1 MSGSDVPLSPLER
14 NLLVLLTLTQ
24 GVAIST
30 ERIIDQLWGDRLPAS
45 PRSRVQ
51 GLISSLRRK
60 IGDVLVTRH
69 PGYLLDP
76 TQLVTDS
83 RKCEE
88 FAFRAST
95 ASSTAEAAELLRTA
109 LGFWRGEPL
118 DGVTAPCADTDRTR
132 LAELRVGLLEARFD
146 AEIELERHGEIIGE
160 LAAAVAMHPLRE
172 RLAGQHMTALYR
184 ANRRADALL
193 AYQALRIRLADELGS
208 DPSHE
213 VRTLHA
219 TILRSTTDD
228 DTENNAPASPP
239 RRVAVRRGRHAP
251 AQLPPVAGHF
261 TGRAAELRRLADAV
275 TDGEPGVLLVTAA
288 AGLGKTAL
296 VVRFAHSVAD
306 QFPDGQVFLDLA
318 GHTPR
323 TPEAAVAAVVAALD
337 GPKRV
342 PAPWP
347 ELLARYR
354 TLLNGRRVLIV
365 ADDADSVTQL
375 APLVPPTADSR
386 LVVTSRRRLAGLS
399 TQHAVQE
406 LTLGPLPPDTARDL
420 LHRVLGADRVGDDS
434 AMDEVLRWCG
444 GWPLALRHVATK
456 LAARP
461 GQPVAAFVDE
471 LRAAADLVVDGDTRE
486 VHNVLDDALRSV
498 SPAAARLFERLRATG
513 EPVAYVTVVR
523 HAEVAAHQARALLDE
538 LVAVHLVV
546 EDRAGRVRPHEV
558 ASRFAAIPKPEVR
571 ERIGGRPTLPASLS
585 VTSLR
590 PVVDSQRI

>member
-1 MSGSDVPLSPLER
+1 LEVDLLGPVEVRMSGSDVPLSPLER

-24 GVAIST
+24 GVAMST

-60 IGDVLVTRH
+60 VGDVLITRH

-76 TQLVTDS
+76 TQLATDS
-83 RKCEE
+83 RRCEE
-88 FAFRAST
+88 YAFRAST
-95 ASSTAEAAELLRTA
+95 ASSTTEAAELLRTA

-118 DGVTAPCADTDRTR
+118 DGVTAPGADTDRAR

-146 AEIELERHGEIIGE
+146 AELELERHAEIIGE
-160 LAAAVAMHPLRE
+160 LATAVATHPLRE

-208 DPSHE
+208 DPCHE
-213 VRTLHA
+213 LRTLHA
-219 TILRSTTDD
+219 RILRGAGEN
-228 DTENNAPASPP
+228 DTAASPP
-239 RRVAVRRGRHAP
+239 RRVAMRRKHAP

-275 TDGEPGVLLVTAA
+275 TEPGVLLVTAA

-306 QFPDGQVFLDLA
+306 QFPDGQIFLDLDGRA
-318 GHTPR
+318 PL

-337 GPKRV
+337 GPKRI
-342 PAPWP
+342 PAPWA

-365 ADDADSVTQL
+365 ADDADSVAQL

-386 LVVTSRRRLAGLS
+386 LVVTSRRRLTGLS

-406 LTLGPLPPDTARDL
+406 LTLGPLPRDTARDL
-420 LHRVLGADRVGDDS
+420 LHRVLGTDRVRDP
-434 AMDEVLRWCG
+434 AVDEVLRWCG

-471 LRAAADLVVDGDTRE
+471 LRAAPDLVVDGDTRD
-486 VHNVLDDALRSV
+486 VHNVLDDALRSL
-498 SPAAARLFERLRATG
+498 SPAAVRLFERLRTTG
-513 EPVAYVTVVR
+513 EPMPYTTVVR

-546 EDRAGRVRPHEV
+546 EDRAGRVRLHEV
-558 ASRFAAIPKPEVR
+558 ASRFATTPQ
-571 ERIGGRPTLPASLS
+571 RIGGHTTLPAALS
-585 VTSLR
+585 ATPLR